1 MTTIDARTPAAPAPT
16 AAPTAAPSRGAIRAA
31 GLVLAACSLPWAVT
45 SLVAGIDI
53 GYPTHVVC
61 AVFQLGIWALLLTM
75 WRTGATGTS
84 RVARAMLGVEATLL
98 ALASAASVLLLLG
111 EPIASSTPTL
121 VLDVFWPLSMLGMAV
136 IGIKVALA
144 GRWRGVL
151 RAWPVVA
158 ETWVL
163 VVLPSMALFGPAGA
177 SWACG
182 LHLLLGYTT
191 LGVLLAVRPD
201 LTRR

>member
-1 MTTIDARTPAAPAPT
+1 VTTTVPT
-16 AAPTAAPSRGAIRAA
+16 AAPTILSAPARTASVRAA
-31 GLVLAACSLPWAVT
+31 GVVLAACSLPWAVT

-61 AVFQLGIWALLLTM
+61 AVFQVGIWALLITM
-75 WRTGATGTS
+75 WRTGATGTT
-84 RVARAMLGVEATLL
+84 RAARLVLAVEAVFL

-111 EPIASSTPTL
+111 EPIASSTVAV
-121 VLDVFWPLSMLGMAV
+121 VLDVFWPVSMLGMAV
-136 IGIKVALA
+136 VGIKVALA

-163 VVLPSMALFGPAGA
+163 VVLPSLGIFGPQVA
-177 SWACG
+177 SWVSG
-182 LHLLLGYTT
+182 VHLIVGY
-191 LGVLLAVRPD
+191 GVLGALLALRPD
-201 LTRR
+201 LARR